1 MTRPS
6 KRKLIAREKERDNIG
21 KFTKK
26 QQNTDNWGDEDDN
39 GWDDEIDLRNEKIIK
54 PLEG

>member
-26 QQNTDNWGDEDDN
+26 QRNTDNWGDEDDN